1 MSRRPASRLTASI
14 FASLAALTL
23 IGCGGDKHEAPA
35 AQTPQSQS
43 APVEAAPAQ
52 TPPQAAAPVA
62 PQQAPVAAPEAAPP
76 AQAVPAAAPDVA
88 AKPAEKPVEKPA
100 EPQVDALKWLQD
112 SEARRLDYQRR
123 ISEAEA
129 NLVIANASVKDWER
143 TVLEFKNPFLARP
156 QLSPEDA
163 QTIKGL
169 DGRGRVDWADGRL
182 EAARAA
188 RDAAQKTLDDL
199 KANPPQ
205 N

>member
-1 MSRRPASRLTASI
+1 MSRRPASDLTASI

-23 IGCGGDKHEAPA
+23 AGCGGGKHEAPA
-35 AQTPQSQS
+35 AQTQA
-43 APVEAAPAQ
+43 APAEAAPVQ
-52 TPPQAAAPVA
+52 TPPQVAAPVA
-62 PQQAPVAAPEAAPP
+62 TPQAAPAAT
-76 AQAVPAAAPDVA
+76 PDVA
-88 AKPAEKPVEKPA
+88 PPPQAAPAAVAEAAEKPAEKPTEKPSD
-100 EPQVDALKWLQD
+100 PQVDALKWLQD

-123 ISEAEA
+123 VSEAEA

-169 DGRGRVDWADGRL
+169 DGKGRVDWANGRL
-182 EAARAA
+182 DAARAA

-205 N
+205 S